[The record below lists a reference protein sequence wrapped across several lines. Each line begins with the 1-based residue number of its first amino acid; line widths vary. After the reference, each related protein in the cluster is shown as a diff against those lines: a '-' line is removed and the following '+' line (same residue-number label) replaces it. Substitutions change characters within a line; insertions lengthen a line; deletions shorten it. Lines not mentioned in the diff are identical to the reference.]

1 MRFSPTTIQT
11 IKPVSSSAEVGA
23 PDAFQPAEA
32 RGAHGSARMADA
44 AVFDWICTELEA
56 RTSLDRLEARG
67 TVRLALKEAG
77 LEARTVTADQMKV
90 VLERVLP
97 KELVARGIEDAESVC
112 AGLAPGLASLE
123 ARPGVETP
131 DTVFARLGD
140 S

>member
-1 MRFSPTTIQT
+1 
-11 IKPVSSSAEVGA
+11 
-23 PDAFQPAEA
+23 
-32 RGAHGSARMADA
+32 MADA

-77 LEARTVTADQMKV
+77 LEARTVTADQVKV